1 MSHVG
6 QLVAESLTL
15 TRDGPNNGD
24 LGEAQG
30 PSQYP
35 PSGVVAHSASGSERS
50 SNSAGEHVGMARI
63 AEADAVAFN
72 ILAKEV
78 EEMGRVFF
86 NYFTGEDAIVT
97 RRYLSDVFVYRD
109 ASILPEILG
118 ILRRYGE
125 SRRSGM
131 FGYSVEDKHVHI
143 IHDCTFGGS
152 WCRDIFRKQIEPF
165 GHFKSARKQNK
176 PVWQF
181 TRIDFY
187 DVFIYF
193 FLRKRGDR
201 KIWARGESWEAPTDG
216 K

>member
-1 MSHVG
+1 
-6 QLVAESLTL
+6 
-15 TRDGPNNGD
+15 
-24 LGEAQG
+24 
-30 PSQYP
+30 
-35 PSGVVAHSASGSERS
+35 
-50 SNSAGEHVGMARI
+50 MARI

-109 ASILPEILG
+109 ESILPDILG

-131 FGYSVEDKHVHI
+131 FGYSVEAKHVHI